1 MTNLLWVRGTESSWR
16 VRMNL
21 AAARLSRATL
31 AGATVCVVLMLGVGG
46 YIFYNTHVLNP
57 YRTTFKID
65 EARAQY
71 EKKYR
76 QYWSLPQPRIT
87 DVTTQMD
94 IYPEKR
100 SLSVSGTMWLEN
112 RTSSDIDRIAVTL
125 MAGRTSRPCRVRPSR
140 SRSSASPAARRH

>member
-1 MTNLLWVRGTESSWR
+1 
-16 VRMNL
+16 
-21 AAARLSRATL
+21 
-31 AGATVCVVLMLGVGG
+31 MLGVGG

-87 DVTTQMD
+87 DVTMQMD
-94 IYPEKR
+94 VYPEQR
-100 SLSVSGTMWLEN
+100 SVPSTAPCGWKTRRLP
-112 RTSSDIDRIAVTL
+112 TSIVL
-125 MAGRTSRPCRVRPSR
+125 P
-140 SRSSASPAARRH
+140 